1 MSDSSGADGDGAFVA
16 SPPRDNWYQSSSFYG
31 SSFALITSVDEA
43 GLTSI
48 GPYQLSFPFEVIK
61 RRSWMVISR
70 PSSNTV
76 ANVRRTGKCA
86 LNFIEYDRQAIE
98 TILKFGYPGQPPAE
112 KMAYNTFRLVDSPTP
127 GRTGPG
133 FPQVLADAYQVFE
146 CTLDAERIAANP
158 ILRDSASAHLLL
170 NIDNILVK
178 ERWKAR
184 IDGSGDAMPRVPMTY
199 GFRGGSTF
207 WFGEVQPAYK
217 LPIPDLGAKH
227 EVVHYE
233 ANRLDDTVRFTLDA
247 SKSLTGIPR
256 AFLRN
261 VLEGIVRQAKKRGV
275 AEVTP
280 EFLAALN
287 AERDARPKGPPA
299 A

>member
-1 MSDSSGADGDGAFVA
+1 MNSDIAPDTFVA
-16 SPPRDNWYQSSSFYG
+16 SPLRDNWYQSSSFYG

-43 GLTSI
+43 GVTSI

-76 ANVRRTGKCA
+76 ANVRRTLKCA
-86 LNFIEYDRQAIE
+86 LNFVEYDRAQIE

-112 KMAYNTFRLVDSPTP
+112 KMAYNTFTLVDSPTP

-133 FPQVLADAYQVFE
+133 LPQIIGEAFQVFE
-146 CTLDAERIAANP
+146 CTLDADRIAANP

-178 ERWKAR
+178 QRWKGH
-184 IDGSGDAMPRVPMTY
+184 IDGSGEGMPRVPLTY
-199 GFRGGSTF
+199 GFRGGATF
-207 WFGEVQPAYK
+207 WFGETQPAYK
-217 LPIPDLGAKH
+217 LPIPDLGARH

-233 ANRLDDTVRFTLDA
+233 ANRIDDTVRFTLDA
-247 SKSLTGIPR
+247 SKQLTGIPR
-256 AFLRN
+256 PFLRQ
-261 VLEGIVRQAKKRGV
+261 VLEGIVRQAKSRGV
-275 AEVTP
+275 AEIGP
-280 EFLAALN
+280 EFLELLN
-287 AERDARPKGPPA
+287 KERQ
-299 A
+299 

>member
-1 MSDSSGADGDGAFVA
+1 MQPDAAADPFLP
-16 SPPRDNWYQSSSFYG
+16 SPLRDNWYQSSAFYG
-31 SSFALITSVDEA
+31 SSFALITSVSEA
-43 GLTSI
+43 GVTSI
-48 GPYQLSFPFEVIK
+48 GPYQLSFPFEVIR

-76 ANVRRTGKCA
+76 ANVRRTRKCA
-86 LNFIEYDRQAIE
+86 LNFVEYDRAQIE
-98 TILKFGYPGQPPAE
+98 TILKFGYPGQAPEE
-112 KMAYNTFRLVDSPTP
+112 KMAYNTFRLVESPTP

-133 FPQVLADAYQVFE
+133 FPQILADAFQVFE
-146 CTLDAERIAANP
+146 CTLDVERIEANP

-170 NIDNILVK
+170 NIDNVLVK
-178 ERWKAR
+178 QRWLR
-184 IDGSGDAMPRVPMTY
+184 QVDGRGDAMPRIPLTY
-199 GFRGGSTF
+199 GFRGASTF
-207 WFGEVQPAYK
+207 WFGETQPAYK

-233 ANRLDDTVRFTLDA
+233 ANRIDDAVRFTLDA

-256 AFLRN
+256 AFLRQ
-261 VLEGIVRQAKKRGV
+261 VLEGIVRQAKARGV

-287 AERDARPKGPPA
+287 RERG
-299 A
+299 

>member
-1 MSDSSGADGDGAFVA
+1 MQPAAAADPFLP
-16 SPPRDNWYQSSSFYG
+16 SPLRDNWYQSSSFYG
-31 SSFALITSVDEA
+31 SSFALITSVNEA
-43 GLTSI
+43 GVTSI
-48 GPYQLSFPFEVIK
+48 GPYQLSFPFEVIR

-76 ANVRRTGKCA
+76 ANVRRTRKCA
-86 LNFIEYDRQAIE
+86 LNFVEYDRERIE
-98 TILKFGYPGQPPAE
+98 TILKFGYPGQAPEE

-133 FPQVLADAYQVFE
+133 FPQILADAFQVFE
-146 CTLDAERIAANP
+146 CTLDVERIEANP

-170 NIDNILVK
+170 NIDNVLVK
-178 ERWKAR
+178 QRWLR
-184 IDGSGDAMPRVPMTY
+184 QVDGSGDAMPRIALTY
-199 GFRGGSTF
+199 GFRGASTF
-207 WFGEVQPAYK
+207 WFGEAQPAYK

-233 ANRLDDTVRFTLDA
+233 ANRIDDAVRFTLDA

-256 AFLRN
+256 AFLRQ
-261 VLEGIVRQAKKRGV
+261 VLEGIVRQAKARGV

-280 EFLAALN
+280 EFLAVLN
-287 AERDARPKGPPA
+287 RERG
-299 A
+299 

>member
-1 MSDSSGADGDGAFVA
+1 MQAEETPDTFVP
-16 SPPRDNWYQSSSFYG
+16 SPMRDNWYQASSFYG

-43 GLTSI
+43 GVTSI

-76 ANVRRTGKCA
+76 ANVRRTLKCA
-86 LNFIEYDRQAIE
+86 LNFVEYDRAQIE

-112 KMAYNTFRLVDSPTP
+112 KMAYNTFTLVDSPTP

-133 FPQVLADAYQVFE
+133 LPKIIGDAFQVFE
-146 CTLDAERIAANP
+146 CTLDVERIAANP

-178 ERWKAR
+178 QRWKTR
-184 IDGSGDAMPRVPMTY
+184 IDGSGDAMPRIPLTY
-199 GFRGGSTF
+199 GFRGGATF
-207 WFGEVQPAYK
+207 WFGETQPAYK
-217 LPIPDLGAKH
+217 LPIPDLGARH

-233 ANRLDDTVRFTLDA
+233 ANRIDDVVRFTLDA
-247 SKSLTGIPR
+247 SKQLTGIPR
-256 AFLRN
+256 PFLRQ
-261 VLEGIVRQAKKRGV
+261 VLEGIVRQAKARGV
-275 AEVTP
+275 SEIGP
-280 EFLAALN
+280 EFLEVLN
-287 AERDARPKGPPA
+287 KERK
-299 A
+299 

>member
-1 MSDSSGADGDGAFVA
+1 MSSDIAPDTFVP
-16 SPPRDNWYQSSSFYG
+16 SPLRDNWYQSSSFYG

-43 GLTSI
+43 GVTSI

-76 ANVRRTGKCA
+76 ANVRRTLKCA
-86 LNFIEYDRQAIE
+86 LNFVEYDRAQIE

-112 KMAYNTFRLVDSPTP
+112 KMAYNTFTLVDSPTP

-133 FPQVLADAYQVFE
+133 LPRIIGEAFQVFE
-146 CTLDAERIAANP
+146 CTLDVDRIAANP

-178 ERWKAR
+178 QRWKGR
-184 IDGSGDAMPRVPMTY
+184 IDGSGDEMPRVPLTY
-199 GFRGGSTF
+199 GFRGGATF
-207 WFGEVQPAYK
+207 WFGETQPAYK
-217 LPIPDLGAKH
+217 LPIPDLGARH

-233 ANRLDDTVRFTLDA
+233 ANRIDDTVRFTLDA
-247 SKSLTGIPR
+247 SKQLTGIPR
-256 AFLRN
+256 PFLRQ
-261 VLEGIVRQAKKRGV
+261 VLEGIVRQARARGV
-275 AEVTP
+275 AEIGP
-280 EFLAALN
+280 EFLEQLN
-287 AERDARPKGPPA
+287 KERQ
-299 A
+299 